1 MTKPTSH
8 TTTIPDPE
16 SLSEEERQEILRQAG
31 LRVRRELENETIV
44 RELKRQAQDA
54 EPRATSS

>member
-1 MTKPTSH
+1 MTKPTSQ

-44 RELKRQAQDA
+44 RELQRQAQDA

>member
-1 MTKPTSH
+1 MTKPTSRP
-8 TTTIPDPE
+8 TTIPDPE

-44 RELKRQAQDA
+44 RELKRRAQDA
-54 EPRATSS
+54 EPRAASS